1 MERLK
6 AIVRLTRPRHTAQI
20 VGIVAILSITS
31 HGISMQSIY
40 AIIASLLASIAIF
53 LFDDAH
59 DYESDRAVH
68 PERAVPKGYISIR
81 QAYTAGI
88 ILLSTATVFASL
100 LLLYQFAT
108 FLVFA
113 TVAAAIVFLR
123 LSCVTRA
130 ILTASVIG
138 AAFPFGAFPDLRTLL
153 FGLIVA
159 LPHLGGTIA
168 KDFIHS
174 TGDQNQGLEP
184 PPNLAKYLASAAF
197 FLTGFVLW
205 VPPVLDFVT
214 WLYIP
219 PIIFTH
225 VSCMVLGAN
234 ILRDRYEKVYLY
246 GGIGMCG
253 VLTAFLITAT

>member
-1 MERLK
+1 
-6 AIVRLTRPRHTAQI
+6 
-20 VGIVAILSITS
+20 
-31 HGISMQSIY
+31 MQSVY
-40 AIIASLLASIAIF
+40 AIIASLLASVAIF
-53 LFDDAH
+53 LFDDAR
-59 DYESDRAVH
+59 DYESDRTVH
-68 PERAVPKGYISIR
+68 PERAVPKGYLSVR
-81 QAYTAGI
+81 QAHTAGI
-88 ILLSTATVFASL
+88 ILLSTGTVFASM

-113 TVAAAIVFLR
+113 TVATAIVFLK

-174 TGDQNQGLEP
+174 RGDQSQGLEP
-184 PPNLAKYLASAAF
+184 PPNFAKYLASAAF
-197 FLTGFVLW
+197 FLTSFVLW
-205 VPPVLDFVT
+205 VPPMLDLVT

-219 PIIFTH
+219 PIIFTQ
-225 VSCMVLGAN
+225 VSCMVLGVN
-234 ILRDRYEKVYLY
+234 ILKNRYEKVYLY
-246 GGIGMCG
+246 GGIAMFG